1 MDSYI
6 VEIEE
11 NDEGDCFITLPDDL
25 IDTLGW
31 QEGDIL
37 TWRIKND
44 SILLSRI
51 DGPAEPD
58 ALEKISY

>member
-1 MDSYI
+1 MDSYV

-37 TWRIKND
+37 IWRIKND

-51 DGPAEPD
+51 DGPADPD

>member
-1 MDSYI
+1 MDSYV

-51 DGPAEPD
+51 DGPADPD

>member
-1 MDSYI
+1 MDSYV

-11 NDEGDCFITLPDDL
+11 NDEGDCFIALPDDL

-51 DGPAEPD
+51 DGPADPD

>member
-1 MDSYI
+1 MDSYV